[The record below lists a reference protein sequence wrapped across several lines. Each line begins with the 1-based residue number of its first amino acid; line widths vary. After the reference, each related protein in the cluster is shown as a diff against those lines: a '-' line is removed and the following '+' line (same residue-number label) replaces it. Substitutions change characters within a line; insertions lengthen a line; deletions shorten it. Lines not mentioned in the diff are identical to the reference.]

1 MTDRVEMKI
10 CDGGKECENESEER
24 KVSTREKQFELL
36 PFSFF
41 LNLFSHHFFYFEL
54 GEKRCMRCG

>member
-41 LNLFSHHFFYFEL
+41 KPIFSSLFLF
-54 GEKRCMRCG
+54 